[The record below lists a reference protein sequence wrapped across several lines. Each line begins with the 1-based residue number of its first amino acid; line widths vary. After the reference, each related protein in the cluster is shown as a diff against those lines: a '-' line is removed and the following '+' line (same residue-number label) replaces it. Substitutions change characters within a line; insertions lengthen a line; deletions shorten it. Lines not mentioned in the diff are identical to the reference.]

1 MKKINRKYLF
11 GDECSSKIL
20 DFAEQ
25 QEYFSDRKLEIR
37 TYDDATC
44 LPSLFLNEDIMKYLV
59 RKLPNNYKDL
69 YFKVEEIVD
78 FSSSNKITLQNIK
91 QLFKFF

>member
-44 LPSLFLNEDIMKYLV
+44 LPSLFLNEDKKFTFCGGLLD
-59 RKLPNNYKDL
+59 KKN
-69 YFKVEEIVD
+69 EI
-78 FSSSNKITLQNIK
+78 SLL
-91 QLFKFF
+91 QLFMLY